1 MPKLK
6 THKGA
11 KRRLHVTGTGK
22 IMHRKGHISHLRGA
36 KSKRVKRQISEKQLA
51 SDSLQRRGRRLLP
64 YGLP

>member
-11 KRRLHVTGTGK
+11 ARRLYVTGTGK

-36 KSKRVKRQISEKQLA
+36 KSKRAKGLISDKLMA
-51 SDSLQRRGRRLLP
+51 SDSMQKRGHRLMP
-64 YGLP
+64 YA